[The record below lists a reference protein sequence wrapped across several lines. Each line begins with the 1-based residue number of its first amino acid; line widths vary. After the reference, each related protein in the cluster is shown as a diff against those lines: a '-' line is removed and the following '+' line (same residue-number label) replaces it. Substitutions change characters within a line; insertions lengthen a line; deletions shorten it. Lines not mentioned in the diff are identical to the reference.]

1 VPTASTQI
9 DELQLPMTST
19 TPLAGFAELY
29 EHHYETVFRAAL
41 RVTGNAADAEDVLQT
56 VFLRVLARRGD
67 CAGANRLR
75 TSGATAGQDAPA
87 HDVEEVAL
95 PAAYFRRAAVNAAV
109 DVLRRRELHAESVY
123 DEGTPHPTV
132 QTPVLLKERLRRAVA
147 VLDSD
152 DASLFL
158 LRHVEGLSIE
168 ELAGMFQ
175 IEKNNVAVRLHR
187 IRHRLQ
193 AEMER

>member
-9 DELQLPMTST
+9 DELQIAPMTFT
-19 TPLAGFAELY
+19 TALAGLAELY
-29 EHHYETVFRAAL
+29 ERHSEAVFRAAL
-41 RVTGNAADAEDVLQT
+41 RVTGNPADAEDVLQT
-56 VFLRVLARRGD
+56 VFLRVLARG
-67 CAGANRLR
+67 G
-75 TSGATAGQDAPA
+75 
-87 HDVEEVAL
+87 DVEDVTL

-109 DVLRRRELHAESVY
+109 DVLRRRELHAESGY
-123 DEGTPHPTV
+123 DDRAPHAASHSPF
-132 QTPVLLKERLRRAVA
+132 LLKERLRRAIA
-147 VLDSD
+147 VLDRE

-158 LRHVEGLSIE
+158 LRYVEGLSNE
-168 ELAGMFQ
+168 ELAGVFQ

>member
-1 VPTASTQI
+1 MPVASTQI
-9 DELQLPMTST
+9 EELLIAVTST
-19 TPLAGFAELY
+19 TPLGGFAELY
-29 EHHYETVFRAAL
+29 ERHYQAVFRTAL
-41 RVTGNAADAEDVLQT
+41 RITGRPADAEDVLQT
-56 VFLRVLARRGD
+56 VFLRVIAQGARG
-67 CAGANRLR
+67 G
-75 TSGATAGQDAPA
+75 
-87 HDVEEVAL
+87 DVEEVAQ

-109 DVLRRRELHAESVY
+109 DVLRRRELHAESAY
-123 DEGTPHPTV
+123 DNLAPHAAV
-132 QTPVLLKERLRRAVA
+132 QPRLLLKEQLRRAIAA
-147 VLDSD
+147 VDSD

-168 ELAGMFQ
+168 ELAGMFK